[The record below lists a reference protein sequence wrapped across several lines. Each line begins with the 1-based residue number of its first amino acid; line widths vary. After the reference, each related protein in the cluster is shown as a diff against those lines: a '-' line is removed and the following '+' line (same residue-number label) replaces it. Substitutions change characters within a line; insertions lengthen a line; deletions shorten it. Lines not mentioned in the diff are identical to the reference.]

1 MFTVTGGVWGDVLL
15 GGLSGDYCDGPPR
28 LHVLR
33 AFVSLPDASPV
44 LFTGIGPVLGL
55 LFIPLIGSASDD
67 CNSSYGRRRPFI
79 WLLSLGVLLALV
91 IIPHADVLAARSA
104 WGGPTVQVWGE
115 KPERD
120 ETSRDESAVLNSLS
134 LLSRW
139 AS

>member
-1 MFTVTGGVWGDVLL
+1 MSLVLL
-15 GGLSGDYCDGPPR
+15 
-28 LHVLR
+28 
-33 AFVSLPDASPV
+33 
-44 LFTGIGPVLGL
+44 TGIGPVLGL

-104 WGGPTVQVWGE
+104 WGGPTVQVWQ
-115 KPERD
+115 PDTRI
-120 ETSRDESAVLNSLS
+120 NSSEVILCCSMS

>member
-1 MFTVTGGVWGDVLL
+1 MAACIVKRVMCCYVYGGGGVGWV
-15 GGLSGDYCDGPPR
+15 
-28 LHVLR
+28 HVLR
-33 AFVSLPDASPV
+33 AFASSPEAPLV

-104 WGGPTVQVWGE
+104 WGGPTVQVWGQ
-115 KPERD
+115 KPGGD
-120 ETSRDESAVLNSLS
+120 ETGRRS
-134 LLSRW
+134 
-139 AS
+139 

>member
-1 MFTVTGGVWGDVLL
+1 MVGVDLGIIVTG
-15 GGLSGDYCDGPPR
+15 
-28 LHVLR
+28 LHVRSL
-33 AFVSLPDASPV
+33 FVSLPDVSLV

-104 WGGPTVQVWGE
+104 WSGPTVQVWGE
-115 KPERD
+115 KPEGD
-120 ETSRDESAVLNSLS
+120 ETSQVGGSELCVAAL
-134 LLSRW
+134 
-139 AS
+139 